1 MKGASWGSP
10 IIHTLEHK
18 GTTKTTKVTYTAR
31 RTALE
36 HSL

>member
-1 MKGASWGSP
+1 MEGASWGSP
-10 IIHTLEHK
+10 IHTLEHK

-31 RTALE
+31 RTTLE